1 MKARSEFPNVWGEYK
16 NHGNPYI
23 QGTTVPV
30 ECAARGEKYR
40 KPHLLIS
47 VDHTQIITQLV
58 VLIITKM
65 KNKREEV
72 RINVWIFL
80 QLVLQH

>member
-1 MKARSEFPNVWGEYK
+1 MRARAWGK
-16 NHGNPYI
+16 
-23 QGTTVPV
+23 
-30 ECAARGEKYR
+30 KYR

-65 KNKREEV
+65 KNKLLLEDLSTV
-72 RINVWIFL
+72 SPPTLIFGICAWD
-80 QLVLQH
+80 VVE